1 MSPHAVRIACLLAAG
16 ALGVLWRPAAA
27 QAEAAHD
34 TVGVQCV
41 VQSASLNFGRLNP
54 QRSPWVVG
62 EGAAR
67 VACQN
72 NTPEV
77 RRVTLSVAFLGLGPQ
92 TAVLQSG
99 HSALAVAFYQD
110 ARHTVRWGDDRH
122 GAGAL
127 HLGLELTPGE
137 RKQLHLPVYA
147 LLHSPQ
153 QAATGVYLT
162 HIPLTLTTLPR

>member
-1 MSPHAVRIACLLAAG
+1 MSRHTLRIACMLAAG
-16 ALGVLWRPAAA
+16 ALGVLWRPGAA
-27 QAEAAHD
+27 QAEADHD
-34 TVGVQCV
+34 TAGVQCV
-41 VQSASLNFGRLNP
+41 VQSASLNFGRLNL

-77 RRVTLSVAFLGLGPQ
+77 RRVMLSVAFPGLGPQ

-99 HSALAVAFYQD
+99 HSALAVVFYQD
-110 ARHTVRWGDDRH
+110 ARHTVRWGDDRN
-122 GAGAL
+122 GAEAL

-147 LLHSPQ
+147 VLHSPQ
-153 QAATGVYLT
+153 HAAVGVYLT
-162 HIPLTLTTLPR
+162 HIPLTLTTRPR